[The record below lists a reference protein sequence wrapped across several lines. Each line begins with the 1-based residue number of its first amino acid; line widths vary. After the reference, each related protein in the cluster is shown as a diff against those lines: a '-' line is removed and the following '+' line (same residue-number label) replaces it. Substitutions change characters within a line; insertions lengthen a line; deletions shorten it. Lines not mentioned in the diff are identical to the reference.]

1 MTLILSNDDVEQ
13 LLSMPDCI
21 AALEEAYRELA
32 AGRGITRQRSDCI
45 TPTSYSEDAV
55 YGLKSMDGVVPKLG
69 VGAIRINSDIVTNP
83 KIGNTQRRVKVP
95 AAPGNRYVGLV
106 LLFSTHN
113 GEPLAIFPDGVLQHI
128 RVGATNGLGV
138 KYMARAN
145 AKTIGI
151 LGTGWQAETQLTAA
165 CAVRNIESIRCF
177 SPTKANRE
185 SFAARM
191 SETLGIPVTAVDQPE
206 DAVGDVDIAMCG
218 SNSIDPI
225 FFKKWIRPGMHI
237 SSIKKPE
244 IEPEAILA
252 ADRVAVHTH
261 DTAPILV
268 VAEGAKFQEESKG
281 RAWNAAKNLDF
292 KSYPTLPDLIAGRA
306 VGRKAD
312 TEVTCFLNNLGL
324 GYQFAA
330 AGSVIYKRAKE
341 RGVGHDLPTD
351 WFTETVHP

>member
-1 MTLILSNDDVEQ
+1 MTIILSNDDVEQ

-21 AALEEAYRELA
+21 AALEEAYKELA

-45 TPTSYSEDAV
+45 TPTTYSDDAI

-83 KIGNTQRRVKVP
+83 VIGNTQRRVKVP
-95 AAPGNRYVGLV
+95 AAPNDRYVGLV

-138 KYMARAN
+138 KYMARKN
-145 AKTIGI
+145 AKTVGI
-151 LGTGWQAETQLTAA
+151 LGSGWQAETQLTAA
-165 CAVRNIESIRCF
+165 CSVRDIESIRCF
-177 SPTKANRE
+177 SPNKDNRVNF
-185 SFAARM
+185 SARM
-191 SETLGIPVTAVDQPE
+191 SEVLGIPVTPVEQPE
-206 DAVGDVDIAMCG
+206 DAMIDVDIAMCG

-225 FFKKWIRPGMHI
+225 YFKKWIRPGVHM
-237 SSIKKPE
+237 SAIKKPE
-244 IEPEAILA
+244 IEPDAIRA
-252 ADRVAVHTH
+252 ADRVSVHTH

-292 KSYPTLPDLIAGRA
+292 KKYPTLPELIAGRA
-306 VGRKAD
+306 VGRGND
-312 TEVTCFLNNLGL
+312 EEVTCFVNNLGL
-324 GYQFAA
+324 GFQFAA

-341 RGVGHDLPTD
+341 RSVGHELPTD